1 MIGRKTFSI
10 DSCIRAY
17 TPYTRKNHTGTGK
30 AGRLTYLLVGK
41 PLPASGNDNGTLALT
56 EPWRR
61 GS

>member
-10 DSCIRAY
+10 DSCIGAY
-17 TPYTRKNHTGTGK
+17 TCKNHTGTGK

-41 PLPASGNDNGTLALT
+41 PLLASGNDNGTLALT
-56 EPWRR
+56 EPSRR